1 MTLLDA
7 NLLVYASVLSMPQH
21 AAAHE
26 WLQDHLSSAER
37 VGMPWESLLAF
48 ARLVTNPRVFARP
61 LASEQAWQMVE
72 SWLALP
78 NVWIPVATPRH
89 AATMARLV
97 ASSRP
102 TAQLFP
108 DVHLAALAIDHGLE
122 LLSTDGDF
130 ARFGGLRWRNPLARG
145 C

>member
-7 NLLVYASVLSMPQH
+7 NLLVYASVSSMPQH
-21 AAAHE
+21 AAARQ
-26 WLQDHLSSAER
+26 WLQDHLNSAER

-48 ARLVTNPRVFARP
+48 ARLVTNPRVFERP
-61 LASEQAWQMVE
+61 LRSEEAWLVIE
-72 SWLALP
+72 GWLALP
-78 NVWIPVATPRH
+78 NVWIPVPTPRH

-97 ASSRP
+97 ATCRP
-102 TAQLFP
+102 TANLIP
-108 DVHLAALAIDHGLE
+108 DTHLAAMAIDQGLE

-130 ARFGGLRWRNPLARG
+130 ARFGGLRWRNPLILP